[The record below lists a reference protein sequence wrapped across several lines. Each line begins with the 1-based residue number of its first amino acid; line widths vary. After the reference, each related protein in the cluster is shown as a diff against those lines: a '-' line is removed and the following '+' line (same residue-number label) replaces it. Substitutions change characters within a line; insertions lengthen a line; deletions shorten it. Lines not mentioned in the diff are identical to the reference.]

1 MIETMSERTGFPKRV
16 LVTGGA
22 GFIGSHLVDRLLSA
36 NVHVACLDNFDPF
49 YDPSLKERYISEAS
63 QHPDFRLIRG
73 DICDENALEKA
84 FAWGPD
90 AVVHLAALA
99 GVRPSLERPA
109 DYFRTNLVGTSL
121 LAERIVK
128 ANIGN
133 FVFASSSSVY
143 GNRRTV
149 PFSEDDRVDDPVSP
163 YAASKKAG
171 ELLCYTFH
179 HVYQLNVTC
188 LRFFTVYGPRQR
200 PEMAI
205 HKFVRSILDG
215 TPLTLFGD
223 GTSSRDYT
231 YIDDII
237 DGVMAALSTPN
248 GFRIINLGESKTI
261 TLAQLVE
268 LLEEELGLEANR
280 HFVSAQPG
288 DVDRTYADISRAQEQ
303 LGYHPQ
309 VSISEGVRRFV
320 SWYREFFPT
329 VSEGTPT

>member
-1 MIETMSERTGFPKRV
+1 MVIETMSDRTDFPKRV

-22 GFIGSHLVDRLLSA
+22 GFIGSHLVDRLLAA

-49 YDPSLKERYISEAS
+49 YDPSLKERFISEAS
-63 QHPDFRLIRG
+63 QHPDFHLIRG
-73 DICDENALEKA
+73 DICDANALDQA
-84 FAWGPD
+84 FDWHPE

-109 DYFRTNLVGTSL
+109 DYLTTNVVGTSL
-121 LAERIVK
+121 LVERIIK
-128 ANIGN
+128 ANLRN

-143 GNRRTV
+143 GNRHTV

-171 ELLCYTFH
+171 ELLCHTFH
-179 HVYQLNVTC
+179 HLFQLNVTC

-205 HKFVRSILDG
+205 HKFVRSILAG

-237 DGVMAALSTPN
+237 DGVMAAISTPN
-248 GFRIINLGESKTI
+248 GFRIINLGESKAI
-261 TLAQLVE
+261 TLAELVD
-268 LLEEELGLEANR
+268 LLEEELGREANR
-280 HFVSAQPG
+280 RFVSAQPG
-288 DVDRTYADISRAQEQ
+288 DVERTYADISRAQEQ

-309 VSISEGVRRFV
+309 TSIRDGVRRFV
-320 SWYREFFPT
+320 SWYNEFFPT
-329 VSEGTPT
+329 EGE